1 MLQEILS
8 SVGTHEIHETETR
21 VFDRPTALTVET
33 VNGDLTLDTHGNG
46 DGRRDADG
54 SHDANGADD
63 PDRAHDTDSVRVV
76 AETSATSRS
85 ALADAQLV
93 AEGGDGEPLA
103 VRVEHDGET
112 DGSVRVDLDVTVP
125 ADLDIEHAAT
135 TNGEC
140 TAHGVTLH
148 RVEATNGGCEVIET
162 TGALHAET
170 TNGDVTVRGVDG
182 DVRLSSTN
190 GHLSA
195 ESVDGYVAAEAT
207 TGGITVRDPVGIDDL
222 ATTAGRIDADVPAVR
237 GATTVESA
245 TGAVRL
251 RPGPELDASV
261 TASTSVGSVTAP
273 ALGSAYG
280 LGTVRVEGTFGE
292 GGPTL
297 SVSTHVGSITVE
309 E

>member
-1 MLQEILS
+1 MLS
-8 SVGTHEIHETETR
+8 SVDTHDVHETETQ
-21 VFDRPTALTVET
+21 VFGRPTALTVET

-54 SHDANGADD
+54 ADDANGADD

-85 ALADAQLV
+85 ALGDARLV
-93 AEGGDGEPLA
+93 AEGGDGEPLT

-112 DGSVRVDLDVTVP
+112 TGNVRVDLDVTVP
-125 ADLDIEHAAT
+125 ADLDVEYAAT

-140 TAHGVTLH
+140 TARGVTLH
-148 RVEATNGGCEVIET
+148 RVEATNGSCEVVGT

-182 DVRLSSTN
+182 DVQLSSTN
-190 GHLSA
+190 GRLHA
-195 ESVDGYVAAEAT
+195 ESVDGYVGAEAT
-207 TGGITVRDPVGIDDL
+207 AGGVTVRDPVGIDDL
-222 ATTAGRIDADVPAVR
+222 TTTAGSIDADVPAVR
-237 GATTVESA
+237 GETTVESA

-261 TASTSVGSVTAP
+261 AASTNVGSVTAP
-273 ALGSAYG
+273 ALGGGYG
-280 LGTVRVEGTFGE
+280 LGAVGE
-292 GGPTL
+292 GGPAL